1 MSTIDPAL
9 PPLPPV
15 RAEYERTL
23 DAVPDAERAVPAPLW
38 RRVAGAGWFRR
49 SVIALVLIA
58 GWEIVARIVANDLL
72 VPTFGATRPRSC
84 RASSRANCW

>member
-23 DAVPDAERAVPAPLW
+23 DTLPDAERAVPAPPGVVSPV
-38 RRVAGAGWFRR
+38 RDG
-49 SVIALVLIA
+49 
-58 GWEIVARIVANDLL
+58 
-72 VPTFGATRPRSC
+72 FGA
-84 RASSRANCW
+84 ASSHSC